1 MLERWIR
8 GPIGLGSERLVTRA
22 DCRTV
27 LVVIPTMTAGT
38 RLRDLV
44 TLVQGDHRIQTL
56 YTVPDSPDPLHGTAE
71 FAAAGGG
78 LVIPWHQAVNHGFDL
93 VLAASPTGLDQVRGR
108 ILVIPHGAGNLMSRK
123 YNRDAGPRGRPHTGL
138 ARETLTRR
146 GKLLPAALGLT
157 HDDDLEAL
165 RQSCPEA
172 VPVAV
177 VAGDICY
184 DRLVVSAS
192 SRERYRRA
200 LGVAGHERLIVVSS
214 TWSTESAFGRHPGLC
229 RRLLTEAAGSAQRL
243 ALILHPNV
251 WAVHGRGQVT
261 AWLAGC
267 IRDGLLVL
275 PPEEGWRA
283 ATVAGDHVL
292 GDFGS
297 TTQYA
302 AAIGKPV
309 TLAAYPDGAIR
320 AGSIADGVAE
330 TAPRLDFGRPL
341 LPQLRHGA
349 PNGRIAGLLTSRPG
363 QTAAILRHT
372 MYGLLEMAEPE
383 GKARLDAV
391 PPPEPVT
398 L

>member
-8 GPIGLGSERLVTRA
+8 GPIGLDSEKLVTRA

-44 TLVQGDHRIQTL
+44 SLVQGDHRIQTL
-56 YTVPDSPDPLHGTAE
+56 YTVPDSYQSLHGTAE

-78 LVIPWHQAVNHGFDL
+78 LVIPWQQAVNHGFDL
-93 VLAASPTGLDQVRGR
+93 VLGASPTGLDQVRGR
-108 ILVIPHGAGNLMSRK
+108 ILVIPHGAGNLMSLK
-123 YNRDAGPRGRPHTGL
+123 YSRDAGPGGRPHIGL

-146 GKLLPAALGLT
+146 GKLLPSALGLT
-157 HDDDLEAL
+157 HDDDLAAL
-165 RQSCPEA
+165 RGSCPEA
-172 VPVAV
+172 LPVAV

-184 DRLVVSAS
+184 DRMVASAS
-192 SRERYRRA
+192 FRDDYRRA
-200 LGVAGHERLIVVSS
+200 LGVADHERLVVVSS
-214 TWSTESAFGRHPGLC
+214 TWSTESVFGRHPGLC
-229 RRLLTEAAGSAQRL
+229 RRLLTEAAGTPYRI

-261 AWLAGC
+261 AWLADC
-267 IRDGLLVL
+267 INDGLRVI

-283 ATVAGDHVL
+283 TAVASDHVL
-292 GDFGS
+292 GDYGS

-309 TLAAYPDGAIR
+309 TLAAYPDRAIR
-320 AGSIADGVAE
+320 TGSIADRVAKA
-330 TAPRLDFGRPL
+330 APRLDLARPL
-341 LPQLRHGA
+341 LPQLRHA
-349 PNGRIAGLLTSRPG
+349 EPDGRIAELLTSRPG
-363 QTAAILRHT
+363 QTAAILRRT

-383 GKARLDAV
+383 GKARLHAV

>member
-1 MLERWIR
+1 MFEKWIR
-8 GPIGLGSERLVTRA
+8 GPIGPGSERLVTRA

-44 TLVQGDHRIQTL
+44 SLVQGDHRIQTL
-56 YTVPDSPDPLHGTAE
+56 YTVPDTYDSLHGTAE

-93 VLAASPTGLDQVRGR
+93 VLGASPSGLDQIRGR
-108 ILVIPHGAGNLMSRK
+108 ILVIPHGAGNLMSLK
-123 YNRDAGPRGRPHTGL
+123 YSRDAGPGAKPHTGL

-146 GKLLPAALGLT
+146 GKLIPSVLGLT
-157 HDDDLEAL
+157 HDDDLVAL
-165 RQSCPEA
+165 RDSCPEA

-184 DRLVVSAS
+184 DRMLASAS
-192 SRERYRRA
+192 SRDDYRRA
-200 LGVAGHERLIVVSS
+200 LGVADHEQLVTVSS
-214 TWSTESAFGRHPGLC
+214 TWSTKSVFGRHPGLC
-229 RRLLTEAAGSAQRL
+229 RRLLTEATGSSHRI

-261 AWLAGC
+261 AWLADC
-267 IRDGLLVL
+267 VKDGLLVI

-283 ATVAGDHVL
+283 TVVASDHVL
-292 GDFGS
+292 GDYGS

-309 TLAAYPDGAIR
+309 TLAAYPDRAIR
-320 AGSIADGVAE
+320 AGSLADRVAKIA
-330 TAPRLDFGRPL
+330 PQLDFERPL
-341 LPQLRHGA
+341 LLQLRHTGA
-349 PNGRIAGLLTSRPG
+349 DERIAELLSSRPG
-363 QTAAILRHT
+363 QAAAILRHA
-372 MYGLLEMAEPE
+372 MYGLLELTEPE
-383 GKARLDAV
+383 GAARLHAV
-391 PPPEPVT
+391 PAPAPVT
-398 L
+398 P